1 MPLLIFLLNN
11 MMTKIY
17 EFLVLFSVGGILTLI
32 TVLLVDMISIWLMG
46 KHKYGELPWKI
57 DKFIVNHSS
66 WLYVGCNI
74 IYIIILWYLVF
85 IDP

>member
-11 MMTKIY
+11 MITEIY
-17 EFLVLFSVGGILTLI
+17 EFLVLFSVGGVLI
-32 TVLLVDMISIWLMG
+32 FITMILVDMISIWLMS
-46 KHKYGELPWKI
+46 KLKYGELPWKI

-74 IYIIILWYLVF
+74 IYVIILWYLMF

>member
-1 MPLLIFLLNN
+1 MPLLIFLLDN

-32 TVLLVDMISIWLMG
+32 TVLLVDMISIWLMS
-46 KHKYGELPWKI
+46 KLKYGELPWKI

-74 IYIIILWYLVF
+74 IYVIILWYLMF

>member
-1 MPLLIFLLNN
+1 MLLLIFLLDN
-11 MMTKIY
+11 MTTKIY

-32 TVLLVDMISIWLMG
+32 NVLLGDMLSIYLMS

-66 WLYVGCNI
+66 WIYVGCNI
-74 IYIIILWYLVF
+74 IYIIILWYLIF

>member
-1 MPLLIFLLNN
+1 MI
-11 MMTKIY
+11 TEIY
-17 EFLVLFSVGGILTLI
+17 EFLVLFSVGVVLI
-32 TVLLVDMISIWLMG
+32 FITMVLVDMISIWLMS
-46 KHKYGELPWKI
+46 KLKYGELPWKF

-74 IYIIILWYLVF
+74 IYVIILWYLMF

>member
-1 MPLLIFLLNN
+1 MT
-11 MMTKIY
+11 TKIY
-17 EFLVLFSVGGILTLI
+17 EFLVLFSIGGMLI
-32 TVLLVDMISIWLMG
+32 FITTVLADMISIWLMS

-66 WLYVGCNI
+66 WIYVACNI
-74 IYIIILWYLVF
+74 IYIIILWYLMF

>member
-1 MPLLIFLLNN
+1 MA
-11 MMTKIY
+11 TKIY

-32 TVLLVDMISIWLMG
+32 TVLLADMVGIWLMS

-66 WLYVGCNI
+66 WIYVGCNI
-74 IYIIILWYLVF
+74 IYIIILWYSMF
-85 IDP
+85 INP